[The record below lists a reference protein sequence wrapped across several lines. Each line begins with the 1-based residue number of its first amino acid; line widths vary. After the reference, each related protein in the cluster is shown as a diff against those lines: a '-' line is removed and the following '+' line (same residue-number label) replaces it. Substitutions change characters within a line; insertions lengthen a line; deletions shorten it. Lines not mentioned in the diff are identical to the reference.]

1 MEINPTSLAIIVT
14 LSSLAGVVITSI
26 FNLLNTRITK
36 KSEEISHRRELVIKA
51 AIESWKQEMEIY
63 RANGEPTLLAPLD
76 LYIVHML
83 KFTDAILN
91 DEITAANIEEKMKEV
106 SDTTEAMT
114 KHINKISG
122 IKK

>member
-1 MEINPTSLAIIVT
+1 
-14 LSSLAGVVITSI
+14 
-26 FNLLNTRITK
+26 
-36 KSEEISHRRELVIKA
+36 
-51 AIESWKQEMEIY
+51 MEIY